1 MSADN
6 SFGRLRLR
14 AAQVT
19 QASAQSQSGDYRAH
33 RRSLTA
39 PGNACSGGRHE
50 AAYPVRTS
58 DRWTVVVG
66 MVTAL
71 RRDNGVDSSRRWR
84 EDGVLSRGRPAT
96 PCGRANLW
104 APSRSARWSSRS
116 TSSSSSRASTVG
128 DGPHP
133 SPDAGGPARSSARG
147 SGGGIP
153 RRDVIGEA
161 LRKLVGDLDACA
173 SLAARSGSA
182 CNATVLPDQV
192 QLGAVGRVA
201 RLREDLV
208 GAGSRWVDDNLHRHG
223 SCRHTATVRNRP

>member
-1 MSADN
+1 VCGSCFCSAALDRPERGLPCASSLPHSARERLQRRPARSRLSSADL
-6 SFGRLRLR
+6 G
-14 AAQVT
+14 
-19 QASAQSQSGDYRAH
+19 
-33 RRSLTA
+33 SL
-39 PGNACSGGRHE
+39 
-50 AAYPVRTS
+50 
-58 DRWTVVVG
+58 DRG

-71 RRDNGVDSSRRWR
+71 RRDDGVDSSTGWR

-104 APSRSARWSSRS
+104 TPSRSARCSSRS

-133 SPDAGGPARSSARG
+133 SPDAGGPARSNARG
-147 SGGGIP
+147 SGGGIA
-153 RRDVIGEA
+153 RCGVIGEA

-201 RLREDLV
+201 RLRQDLV

-223 SCRHTATVRNRP
+223 SSRHTATVRHRP